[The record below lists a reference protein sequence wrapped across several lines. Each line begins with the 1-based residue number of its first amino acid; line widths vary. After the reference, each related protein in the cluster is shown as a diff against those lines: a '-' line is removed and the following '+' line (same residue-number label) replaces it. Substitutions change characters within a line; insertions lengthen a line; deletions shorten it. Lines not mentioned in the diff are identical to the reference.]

1 MRLPLPSPSL
11 AHIPARHQRGSI
23 PVATALLLPLLLG
36 FAGLAG
42 DSGNV
47 YLAKRRMQTAADA
60 AAISAALELQR
71 QAGEAEVVAAGKRDA
86 ALNGFAASGARVSTP
101 PVSGPHAARPGYA
114 EVRLA
119 YAVPTHF
126 MGLFGYRTV
135 DVAARAVAGARPDAS
150 CFLALN
156 HKNVADAMTVTG
168 AGEIAGEHCSIFVN
182 GSVAYTLSASGAM
195 TIRADSIGVQSPSYK
210 HDSGSAFLPT
220 PQVSQA
226 ARQDPLAT
234 LQAPSGGAVQAN
246 GKQTGAGTRTLNPG
260 VYPGGINLSGGMTVN
275 FNPGIYVLQGGFTV
289 DGAVNL
295 NGSGVAFYTQG
306 PVNIRGSGVLKLA
319 APEAGA
325 MAGILF
331 YGDRN
336 SVTGKNEITGGVS
349 GELAGTLYFPSSA
362 LNLLGSGGLK
372 GQPYLMLIADT
383 LSFTGGMLTEFNKP
397 VYNGAYQ
404 GSRVAIAE

>member
-1 MRLPLPSPSL
+1 MRLLPRPSPS
-11 AHIPARHQRGSI
+11 AGPQRGSI

-42 DSGNV
+42 DSGNL

-60 AAISAALELQR
+60 GAISAALELRR
-71 QAGEAEVVAAGKRDA
+71 QAGVADVVAAGKRDA
-86 ALNGFAASGARVSTP
+86 ALNGFAASGTRVDTP

-119 YAVPTHF
+119 HAVPTHF
-126 MGLFGYRTV
+126 MGLFGINTV
-135 DVAARAVAGARPDAS
+135 QVTARAVAGARPDAT

-156 HKNVADAMTVTG
+156 SKNVADAMTVTG

-182 GSVAYTLSASGAM
+182 GSVPDTLSASGAM
-195 TIRADSIGVQSPSYK
+195 TIRADSIGVQSPAYR
-210 HDSGSAFLPT
+210 HDGGSAFLPA
-220 PQVSQA
+220 PQVRQA
-226 ARQDPLAT
+226 ARQDPLAG
-234 LQAPSGGAVQAN
+234 LQAPAGGATQAN
-246 GKQTGAGTRTLNPG
+246 GTLNGAGTHALRPG
-260 VYPGGINLSGGMTVN
+260 VYPGGIHLSGGMTVN
-275 FNPGIYVLQGGFTV
+275 FQPGIYVLQGGFTV

-306 PVNIRGSGVLKLA
+306 PVTITGSGVLKLS
-319 APEAGA
+319 APETGA

-331 YGDRN
+331 YGDRAR
-336 SVTGKNEITGGVS
+336 VTGKNAITGGIS

-362 LNLLGSGGLK
+362 LDLVGSGGLK

-404 GSRVAIAE
+404 GTRVALAE

>member
-1 MRLPLPSPSL
+1 MRLLPRPRL
-11 AHIPARHQRGSI
+11 PARHQRGSI

-60 AAISAALELQR
+60 GAISAALELQR
-71 QAGEAEVVAAGKRDA
+71 RAGVAEVVAAGKHDA
-86 ALNGFAASGARVSTP
+86 ALNGFAASGTRVDTP
-101 PVSGPHAARPGYA
+101 PVTGVHAARPGYA

-119 YAVPTHF
+119 HAVPTHF
-126 MGLFGYRTV
+126 MGMFGFPTV
-135 DVAARAVAGARPDAS
+135 QVTARAVAGARPDAS

-156 HKNVADAMTVTG
+156 SKNVADAMTVTG

-182 GSVAYTLSASGAM
+182 GSAPDTLSASGAM
-195 TIRADSIGVQSPSYK
+195 TIRADSIGVQSPSYR

-220 PQVSQA
+220 PQVAQA
-226 ARQDPLAT
+226 ARQDPLAG
-234 LQAPSGGAVQAN
+234 LQAPGGGATQAN
-246 GKQTGAGTRTLNPG
+246 GKLTGTGTHVLQPG
-260 VYPGGINLSGGMTVN
+260 VYPGGIHLSGGMTVN
-275 FNPGIYVLQGGFTV
+275 FAPGIYVLRGGFTV

-306 PVNIRGSGVLKLA
+306 PVTITGSGVLKLS
-319 APEAGA
+319 APEIGP

-331 YGDRN
+331 YGDRAK
-336 SVTGKNEITGGVS
+336 VTGKNEIRGGVS
-349 GELAGTLYFPSSA
+349 GELAGTLYFPSAA
-362 LNLLGSGGLK
+362 LELVGSGGLK

-383 LSFTGGMLTEFNKP
+383 MSFTGGMLTEFNKP

-404 GSRVAIAE
+404 GARVAIAE

>member
-1 MRLPLPSPSL
+1 MRLLPRPRL
-11 AHIPARHQRGSI
+11 PARHQRGSI

-60 AAISAALELQR
+60 GAISAALELQR
-71 QAGEAEVVAAGKRDA
+71 RAGVAEVVAAGKHDA
-86 ALNGFAASGARVSTP
+86 ALNGFAASGTRVDTP
-101 PVSGPHAARPGYA
+101 PVTGVHATRPGYA

-119 YAVPTHF
+119 HAVPTHF
-126 MGLFGYRTV
+126 MGLFGFPTV
-135 DVAARAVAGARPDAS
+135 QVTARAVAGARPDAS

-156 HKNVADAMTVTG
+156 SKNVADAMTVTG

-182 GSVAYTLSASGAM
+182 GSAPDTLSASGAM
-195 TIRADSIGVQSPSYK
+195 TIRADSIGVQSPSYR

-220 PQVSQA
+220 PQVAQA
-226 ARQDPLAT
+226 ARQDPLAG
-234 LQAPSGGAVQAN
+234 LQAPGGGATQAN
-246 GKQTGAGTRTLNPG
+246 GKLTGTGTHVLQPG
-260 VYPGGINLSGGMTVN
+260 VYPGGIHLSGGMTVN
-275 FNPGIYVLQGGFTV
+275 FAPGIYVLRGGFTV

-306 PVNIRGSGVLKLA
+306 PVTITGSGVLKLS
-319 APEAGA
+319 APEIGP

-331 YGDRN
+331 YGDRAK
-336 SVTGKNEITGGVS
+336 VTGKNEIRGGVS
-349 GELAGTLYFPSSA
+349 GELAGTLYFPSAA
-362 LNLLGSGGLK
+362 LELVGSGGLK

-383 LSFTGGMLTEFNKP
+383 MSFTGGMLTEFNKP

-404 GSRVAIAE
+404 GARVAIAE